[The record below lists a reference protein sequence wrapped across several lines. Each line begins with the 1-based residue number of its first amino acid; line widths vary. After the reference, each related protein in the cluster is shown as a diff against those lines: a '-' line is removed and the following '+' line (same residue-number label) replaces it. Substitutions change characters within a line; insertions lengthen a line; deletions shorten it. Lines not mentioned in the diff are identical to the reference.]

1 MEAARC
7 LVTENPMQV
16 FRLFRPLATSVG
28 QKCVMAA
35 SGLLL
40 VLFVL
45 GHLAGN
51 LGVFSG
57 RDVFNGYAALL
68 HSVPKLLWV
77 VRITLVVAFVLHVVV
92 SIRLSI
98 QNRKARGGQAYARRA
113 WQTTSLASRT
123 MLWAGLVLL
132 AFLVFHLCH
141 LTWGWVYPEHARL
154 IDAEGRPDVYAQV
167 VLGFQNVW
175 VVVFYMLA
183 QVALFMHLS
192 HGFSSA
198 GHTLGLNSVGSRVLR
213 VGGVVLSGGI
223 FALYTSIPLAVQ
235 LGVLL
240 P

>member
-1 MEAARC
+1 
-7 LVTENPMQV
+7 MQF
-16 FRLFRPLATSVG
+16 FRMLSTSVG
-28 QKCVMAA
+28 QKFVMAA

-57 RDVFNGYAALL
+57 RDAFNSYAALL
-68 HSVPKLLWV
+68 HSVPQLLWV
-77 VRITLVVAFVLHVVV
+77 VRIGLLVAFVLHVVI
-92 SIRLSI
+92 SIRLSLH
-98 QNRKARGGQAYARRA
+98 NRRARGAQAYARRR
-113 WQTTSLASRT
+113 WQTTSVASRS

-132 AFLVFHLCH
+132 AFLLFHLSH
-141 LTWGWVYPEHARL
+141 LTWGWVYPQHARL
-154 IDAEGRPDVYAQV
+154 TDAQGRPDVYAQV
-167 VLGFQNVW
+167 VLGFQSTW
-175 VVVFYMLA
+175 VVALYLLA

-198 GHTLGLNSVGSRVLR
+198 GHTLGLNSVGSRMLR
-213 VGGVVLSGGI
+213 MGGMIVSVAILL
-223 FALYTSIPLAVQ
+223 LYASIPVAVQ